1 MLQIDLITIFDGLIK
16 NYINLDLDKNS
27 TKEEIVEKESRYF
40 SMLGRLL
47 GVDVT
52 HRGIRSSEG
61 EVVIKWSLNERDKII
76 DLEINREE
84 DLLNDLASIH
94 KLINEA
100 KNNQNRSY
108 IKIIETSSINRINYL
123 NNIVCTN
130 NIQNNMLIIYIIK
143 DILNNK
149 SYYNAY
155 LFKDK
160 AIVREKKAMIKLTKD
175 YKLKGLI

>member
-27 TKEEIVEKESRYF
+27 TKEEIIEKESRYF

-47 GVDVT
+47 G
-52 HRGIRSSEG
+52 
-61 EVVIKWSLNERDKII
+61 VIKWSLNERDKII

-84 DLLNDLASIH
+84 DLLNDLSAIH
-94 KLINEA
+94 KLINET

-123 NNIVCTN
+123 NNIVCSN
-130 NIQNNMLIIYIIK
+130 NIKNNILIIYIIK

-155 LFKDK
+155 LFKDR